1 MYRIKFNPYSQAE
14 DALIVVRREIAAL
27 REREQKLETFLNL
40 GKELFAD
47 QIGAHHRKR
56 IPLIL
61 SDSTASALK
70 SMAESGQRMSMKASV
85 LNLARKAIEERGSIH
100 TRDLVAYIEATG
112 VTVTGA
118 DKSTTV
124 SVILSRSDDFVSDR
138 SKGWSLK
145 EQTPQDAPTSAG
157 SAPV

>member
-1 MYRIKFNPYSQAE
+1 MSEANNPYSQAE
-14 DALIVVRREIAAL
+14 EALIVVRREIAAL

-40 GKELFAD
+40 GKELFAN

-56 IPLIL
+56 VPLIL
-61 SDSTASALK
+61 SDSTANALK
-70 SMAESGQRMSMKASV
+70 SMTESGQRVSMKASV

-100 TRDLVAYIEATG
+100 TRDLVAYIEAAG

-118 DKSTTV
+118 DKPTTV

-138 SKGWSLK
+138 SKGWTLVEK
-145 EQTPQDAPTSAG
+145 NPLDAATSAG
-157 SAPV
+157 SLPA

>member
-1 MYRIKFNPYSQAE
+1 MSEANNPYSQAE

-40 GKELFAD
+40 GKELFSD
-47 QIGAHHRKR
+47 QIGVRPR
-56 IPLIL
+56 RRVQLEL
-61 SDSTASALK
+61 SETTANTLK
-70 SMAESGQRMSMKASV
+70 SMIAEASQKVSMKASV
-85 LNLARKAIEERGSIH
+85 LKLAKKAIQERGSIH

-118 DKSTTV
+118 DKPTTV

-138 SKGWSLK
+138 TKGWSLVEK
-145 EQTPQDAPTSAG
+145 NPQDAPTSAG
-157 SAPV
+157 SSPA